1 VLPAWAVTCVSEVP
15 EGARPSYALGY
26 GEREDDAY
34 VAWEPVSRDREKFAA
49 WMRDNGF
56 RPANAEAVQ

>member
-1 VLPAWAVTCVSEVP
+1 VP
-15 EGARPSYALGY
+15 GGARPSYALGY

-34 VAWEPVSRDREKFAA
+34 VAWEPVSRDRAKFAA

-56 RPANAEAVQ
+56 HSVAVEAVR